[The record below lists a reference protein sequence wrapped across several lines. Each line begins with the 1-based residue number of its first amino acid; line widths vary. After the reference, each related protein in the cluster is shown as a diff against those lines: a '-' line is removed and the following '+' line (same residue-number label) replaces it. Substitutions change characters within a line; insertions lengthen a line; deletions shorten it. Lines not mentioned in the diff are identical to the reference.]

1 MNPRTRNRLWLL
13 LIVALFAAPL
23 LAAYLLNARGWRPA
37 GMRNYGELVEPPRD
51 LRAARFILA
60 DGSTL
65 AWEDADW
72 SWTLFALA
80 SPGCAA
86 HCLTR
91 LDELRR
97 VRLTLNQNATRVR
110 VVVLGVEPVPAAFAQ
125 LAPLQAARDADA
137 HLAPLTPAQPDDVA
151 AALVD
156 PHGYL
161 ILRYA
166 AGYDAD
172 RLRKDIARLLK

>member
-1 MNPRTRNRLWLL
+1 MNPRNRKRLGLL

-23 LAAYLLNARGWRPA
+23 IAAYILNARGWRPA
-37 GMRNYGELVEPPRD
+37 GLRNYGELVEPPQD
-51 LRAARFILA
+51 LRAARFVLA
-60 DGSTL
+60 EGRAL

-72 SWTLFALA
+72 SWTLFAVPG
-80 SPGCAA
+80 PGCAA
-86 HCLTR
+86 HCIAR

-97 VRLTLNQNATRVR
+97 VRLTQNRNAARLR
-110 VVVLGVEPVPAAFAQ
+110 VVVLDAGLDPATLAR
-125 LAPLQAARDADA
+125 LAPLAAAHDADA
-137 HLAPLTPAQPDDVA
+137 RFASLRPAAGDDVA

-166 AGYDAD
+166 AGYDAN
-172 RLRKDIARLLK
+172 RLRKDIARLFK